1 MTAPFRSFGSYVLF
15 KEILTDELGHL
26 YRAGEL
32 DRTGVKRT
40 VWLRVFDGVGA
51 PSAELAGGA
60 GTANR
65 IGEILRAANVAANSR
80 MVVEKGVPALAWDYV
95 SGQPLSLLLR
105 KVRAEG
111 FPVPI
116 DNALLIAEK
125 LSVGLAAAMAV
136 DVEGT
141 SLIHGF
147 LHPGL
152 VVVTHDGEGL
162 VAGFGAGDQ
171 LLGLLDEVSAAPAIR
186 PYLAPE
192 VLMSRVP
199 SRRGDVYSL
208 GAILFELLTGEP
220 LPERP
225 EARAGALDSAR
236 TGDEEQP
243 MPADLKGLLQRAL
256 ASRPEDRY
264 SSAADFKNELDKL
277 LYGGAYSPTTFN
289 LALFMDRL
297 FRSEVE
303 AEARDRPAE
312 SSVDL
317 EPYLRREPEPVVEE
331 VVAPTPPRGRGLG
344 PWIAIA
350 AAVLVVGIV
359 TVVLLGRGG
368 GDAVVPPTPTAQE
381 LEAQKAADA
390 AKVKELVEREL
401 GRLMAEKEKE
411 IREELSRRQAKIDEY
426 QKKLKDLQ
434 PAAAGGTETAEAKRS
449 REALERQIAA
459 ERAAQAEQERK
470 LETER
475 QRALEEARRKAVEAA
490 QRASVPIPEPVAPT
504 PVMAE
509 TTHTPLATGPTVAR
523 PEPTSIPRVEPTAV
537 SVAESDMVP
546 PQLLNM
552 VKPGYPAAAVRV
564 GAEGDVQ
571 LRIRIS
577 QVGDV
582 LEVEVLKGLKWGLTE
597 EAVKAVKQWKYRPA
611 TRNGAAVEATIT
623 VSVHFGL
630 AGDRRR

>member
-15 KEILTDELGHL
+15 KEILADELGHL

-32 DRTGVKRT
+32 DRTGLKHT
-40 VWLRVFDGVGA
+40 VWLRVFDGASV
-51 PSAELAGGA
+51 SSTELAGRA
-60 GTANR
+60 ETANR
-65 IGEILRAANVAANSR
+65 IGEILRAANVAANPR
-80 MVVEKGVPALAWDYV
+80 VVVEKGVAALAWDYV

-111 FPVPI
+111 FPVPV
-116 DNALLIAEK
+116 DNALLIVEK

-162 VAGFGAGDQ
+162 VAGFGVADQ
-171 LLGLLDEVSAAPAIR
+171 LLGLLDEGAAAPAIR

-220 LPERP
+220 LPEQP

-236 TGDEEQP
+236 TGDDEQP

-256 ASRPEDRY
+256 ASRPEDRH

-297 FRSEVE
+297 FRFEVE
-303 AEARDRPAE
+303 SEARDRPAE
-312 SSVDL
+312 SEVNAEL
-317 EPYLRREPEPVVEE
+317 YLRREPEPVVDE
-331 VVAPTPPRGRGLG
+331 VVAPAPPRGRGLG

-350 AAVLVVGIV
+350 AGVVVVGIL

-368 GDAVVPPTPTAQE
+368 GEVVAPPTPTAQQ
-381 LEAQKAADA
+381 LEAQKVADS

-434 PAAAGGTETAEAKRS
+434 PAAGGGTETAEAKRS
-449 REALERQIAA
+449 RQNLERQIAA
-459 ERAAQAEQERK
+459 EQAAKAEEERR
-470 LETER
+470 LESER
-475 QRALEEARRKAVEAA
+475 QRALEEARRKATETA
-490 QRASVPIPEPVAPT
+490 QRASVPTPGPVAPT
-504 PVMAE
+504 PVTAE
-509 TTHTPLATGPTVAR
+509 TTAAR
-523 PEPTSIPRVEPTAV
+523 PEPTAIARVEPTAV
-537 SVAESDMVP
+537 PSTESDMVP
-546 PQLLNM
+546 PELVNM

-564 GAEGDVQ
+564 GAEGDVE
-571 LRIRIS
+571 LRIRIG
-577 QVGDV
+577 QAGDV

-611 TRNGAAVEATIT
+611 TRNGAAVETTIT

-630 AGDRRR
+630 SGGRRR

>member
-15 KEILTDELGHL
+15 KEILADELGHL

-32 DRTGVKRT
+32 DRTGLKRT
-40 VWLRVFDGVGA
+40 VWLRVFDVAGV
-51 PSAELAGGA
+51 PSNELAGRA
-60 GTANR
+60 ETANR
-65 IGEILRAANVAANSR
+65 IGEILRAANVGANPR
-80 MVVEKGVPALAWDYV
+80 VVVEKGVAALAWDYV

-111 FPVPI
+111 FPVPV
-116 DNALLIAEK
+116 DNALLIVEK

-162 VAGFGAGDQ
+162 VAGFGVADQ
-171 LLGLLDEVSAAPAIR
+171 LLGLLDEGAAAPAIR

-220 LPERP
+220 LPEQP

-236 TGDEEQP
+236 TGDDEQP
-243 MPADLKGLLQRAL
+243 MPADLKGLIQRAL

-297 FRSEVE
+297 FRFEVE
-303 AEARDRPAE
+303 SEARDRPAE
-312 SSVDL
+312 SEVNAEL
-317 EPYLRREPEPVVEE
+317 YLRREPEPVVDE
-331 VVAPTPPRGRGLG
+331 VVVPAPPRGRGLG

-350 AAVLVVGIV
+350 AAVLVVGIL

-368 GDAVVPPTPTAQE
+368 GEVVAPPTPTAQQ
-381 LEAQKAADA
+381 LEAQKVADS

-434 PAAAGGTETAEAKRS
+434 PAATGGTETAEAKRS
-449 REALERQIAA
+449 RQNLERQIAA
-459 ERAAQAEQERK
+459 EQAAKAEEERR
-470 LETER
+470 LESER
-475 QRALEEARRKAVEAA
+475 QRALEEARRKATEAA
-490 QRASVPIPEPVAPT
+490 QRASVPTPGPVAPT
-504 PVMAE
+504 PVTAE
-509 TTHTPLATGPTVAR
+509 TTRTLADQQPTDAR
-523 PEPTSIPRVEPTAV
+523 PEPTSVARVEPTAV
-537 SVAESDMVP
+537 PVAGSEMVP
-546 PQLLNM
+546 PQLVNM

-564 GAEGDVQ
+564 GAEGDVE
-571 LRIRIS
+571 LRLRVS
-577 QVGDV
+577 LTGDV
-582 LEVEVLKGLKWGLTE
+582 VEVEVLRGLKWGLTE

-611 TRNGAAVEATIT
+611 TRNGEPVETTIT

-630 AGDRRR
+630 AGGRR